1 MEYDGVVR
9 KQPQSV
15 APSTFPRIITLLIC
29 CNTVL
34 HVGLRHILSG
44 SQFALADDVFEPTSD
59 VSAVAGS
66 GPVLILLCENLSP
79 SEYLETL
86 ERLKVQCPSA
96 WVVVLADSLDLDTAL
111 RLYKAGLSGLCSP
124 AMVGSS
130 LIKAL
135 ELVVAGERFLSAE
148 VGMALLEQSRRSM
161 PDAQAA
167 PTTPIAGPAGR
178 LSDREVR
185 ILQRLMQGDSNK
197 AIAHQLGLAESS
209 VKVHIKNILR
219 KLRAANRTQAAMW
232 AQQHLQLEIQPCD

>member
-1 MEYDGVVR
+1 MGHADIVG
-9 KQPQSV
+9 KQSQSI
-15 APSTFPRIITLLIC
+15 APGTVPHITTLLIC
-29 CNTVL
+29 CNPVL
-34 HVGLRHILSG
+34 HLGLRHILSNT
-44 SQFALADDVFEPTSD
+44 QFALADDVFEPTSD

-148 VGMALLEQSRRSM
+148 VGLALLEQPRRSM
-161 PDAQAA
+161 PDAPAA
-167 PTTPIAGPAGR
+167 QTTPIAGPAGR

-197 AIAHQLGLAESS
+197 AIAHQLGLTESS
-209 VKVHIKNILR
+209 VKVHIKSIL
-219 KLRAANRTQAAMW
+219 KKVQAANRTQAAMW
-232 AQQHLQLEIQPCD
+232 AQQHLQLETQPCD